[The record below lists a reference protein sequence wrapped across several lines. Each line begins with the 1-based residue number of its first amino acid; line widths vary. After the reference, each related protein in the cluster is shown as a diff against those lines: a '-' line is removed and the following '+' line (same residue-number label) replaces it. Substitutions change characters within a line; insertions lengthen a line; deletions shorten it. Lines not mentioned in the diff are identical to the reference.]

1 MNTTVLLVYAIAYL
15 FGSIPF
21 ALIIGKVFYNTDIR
35 TSGSGNLGG
44 TNAGRVLG
52 KAAGVSVATLDTL
65 KAFVVILVATQ
76 FLPDEPGYVAFAGV
90 FAAIGHCY
98 PIFAQFRGGKAV
110 STAFGYLLGVSL
122 FLVNPILVLVLFF
135 LPVAI
140 ALISLKITKY
150 VSFSAMLSVT
160 ITVVLSFFV
169 QPDLRI
175 SLALVM
181 IDILL
186 IYRHRSN
193 IERLRNGTERK
204 VTWI

>member
-35 TSGSGNLGG
+35 TQGSGNLGG

-52 KAAGVSVATLDTL
+52 KAAGVSVAALDTL
-65 KAFVVILVATQ
+65 KAFFVILVAHQ
-76 FLPDEPGYVAFAGV
+76 FLPDDPGYVAFAGV

-122 FLVNPILVLVLFF
+122 FLVNPQLVWVLFF
-135 LPVAI
+135 LPIAI
-140 ALISLKITKY
+140 ALTSLKITKY

-160 ITVVLSFFV
+160 ITVILSFFV
-169 QPDLRI
+169 QSNVTV

-204 VTWI
+204 VKWI

>member
-1 MNTTVLLVYAIAYL
+1 MNTTVLLVYTIAYL

-21 ALIIGKVFYNTDIR
+21 ALIIGRVFYNTDIR
-35 TSGSGNLGG
+35 TQGSGNLGG

-52 KAAGVSVATLDTL
+52 KAAGVSVAALDTL
-65 KAFVVILVATQ
+65 KAFFVILVANQ
-76 FLPDEPGYVAFAGV
+76 FLPDDPGYVAFAGV
-90 FAAIGHCY
+90 IAALGHCY

-122 FLVNPILVLVLFF
+122 FLVNPQLVWVLFF
-135 LPVAI
+135 LPIAI
-140 ALISLKITKY
+140 ALTSLKITKY

-160 ITVVLSFFV
+160 ITVVISFFV
-169 QPDLRI
+169 QPNVTI

-204 VTWI
+204 VKWI

>member
-160 ITVVLSFFV
+160 ITVILAFFV